1 MKNHEI
7 FMSLEEIGNVY
18 IYDILIFYIY
28 PRVFVCQ
35 DEYEGKYLF
44 NEITEDLNHDKW
56 LVLKIKKSDYYKL
69 IDGKISIQNIFK
81 SYKNSVLL
89 VSKEYF
95 DDKEDVITCRKCNEQ
110 EFELLGND
118 ETYINK
124 EIDDISSETLKN
136 ARDNNS
142 VVFDIR
148 FYQGSDRHTIT
159 CGVMQELCESIKQ
172 LFNNIKGIKK
182 EDELRVSTAPG
193 SCIVRFTF
201 PEQINL
207 FGECNAIDELKIM
220 NEVMRSNDFL
230 ESVSQITQKKEF
242 ITNYTKFLKAMKKS
256 ESNVQFISAFPTSD
270 IPINL
275 QFSKKEIFQQYE
287 KVSRV
292 FETTTD
298 NVDYIAKIVAWD
310 VKQKKFKAIT
320 NEQNFSGDID
330 SSIRVEKIIDFT
342 KKYKLHLQLQ
352 TTVDQNNYTKK
363 EKYIL
368 LELEDF

>member
-7 FMSLEEIGNVY
+7 FMFLEGIGNVY

-81 SYKNSVLL
+81 SYRNSVLL

-172 LFNNIKGIKK
+172 LFNNIKGRRI
-182 EDELRVSTAPG
+182 
-193 SCIVRFTF
+193 CII
-201 PEQINL
+201 QYSL
-207 FGECNAIDELKIM
+207 FFFHYSLK
-220 NEVMRSNDFL
+220 
-230 ESVSQITQKKEF
+230 
-242 ITNYTKFLKAMKKS
+242 
-256 ESNVQFISAFPTSD
+256 
-270 IPINL
+270 
-275 QFSKKEIFQQYE
+275 
-287 KVSRV
+287 
-292 FETTTD
+292 
-298 NVDYIAKIVAWD
+298 
-310 VKQKKFKAIT
+310 
-320 NEQNFSGDID
+320 
-330 SSIRVEKIIDFT
+330 
-342 KKYKLHLQLQ
+342 
-352 TTVDQNNYTKK
+352 
-363 EKYIL
+363 
-368 LELEDF
+368 